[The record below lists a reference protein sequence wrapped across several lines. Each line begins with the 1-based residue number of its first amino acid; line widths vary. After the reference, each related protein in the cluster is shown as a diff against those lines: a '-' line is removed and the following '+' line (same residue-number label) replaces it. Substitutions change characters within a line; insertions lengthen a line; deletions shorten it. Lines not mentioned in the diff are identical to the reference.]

1 MPKAEDV
8 SPWMVEVES
17 AAERIGQRFSRRD
30 LRAHAGRYLR
40 GLLSRVERKNG
51 WQLAEELGEPTPT
64 NLQHFVARA
73 HWEAD
78 EVREDLRAYVV
89 EHLGSQDGILII
101 DETGFLKKG
110 DKSVGVK
117 RQYSGTAGRIENC
130 QIGVFLAYRSA
141 NGHALIDRT
150 LYLPKEWAEDQARRR
165 EAKVPEAVAFATKP
179 QLARKML
186 QRTLDVGTPAEW
198 VTADEVYGSDYE
210 FRQFCEHRGLGYVVA
225 ISSQTHLF
233 LNAKRT
239 RVDVHVQEIPRR
251 AWKQLSCGAGTKG
264 ERLYDWA
271 YLSWPNPENEA
282 FERGWLVRRS
292 LSDPTELAY
301 YLTNAPQ
308 RTPLK
313 KLVQIAGS
321 RWAIEECF
329 EQAKQE
335 AGLDEYEVRSWV
347 GWHRHVT
354 LSMLAHATL
363 AVLRSRVQQAAPKKR
378 RGT

>member
-117 RQYSGTAGRIENC
+117 RQYS
-130 QIGVFLAYRSA
+130 
-141 NGHALIDRT
+141 
-150 LYLPKEWAEDQARRR
+150 
-165 EAKVPEAVAFATKP
+165 
-179 QLARKML
+179 
-186 QRTLDVGTPAEW
+186 
-198 VTADEVYGSDYE
+198 
-210 FRQFCEHRGLGYVVA
+210 
-225 ISSQTHLF
+225 
-233 LNAKRT
+233 
-239 RVDVHVQEIPRR
+239 
-251 AWKQLSCGAGTKG
+251 
-264 ERLYDWA
+264 
-271 YLSWPNPENEA
+271 
-282 FERGWLVRRS
+282 
-292 LSDPTELAY
+292 
-301 YLTNAPQ
+301 
-308 RTPLK
+308 
-313 KLVQIAGS
+313 
-321 RWAIEECF
+321 
-329 EQAKQE
+329 
-335 AGLDEYEVRSWV
+335 
-347 GWHRHVT
+347 
-354 LSMLAHATL
+354 
-363 AVLRSRVQQAAPKKR
+363 
-378 RGT
+378 